1 MANATEYTPNDPDD
15 LENPKHYYTDYAQLL
30 KDVEVDGKIGYG
42 TPIVFTGKVGG
53 VDYQNK
59 ITTYGRLRISKII
72 EADLDK
78 IRVGGELIFK
88 NPYERINAKT
98 AAKLMTYLYGYNDW
112 VEKANAIQKFAL
124 KVVSKTG
131 VATFDYK
138 TLYANTDTK
147 TYKEIEAICD
157 NQELTDKQ
165 KLVLLSEAYN
175 RYEKEVEAEF
185 SSDLKNELDRAG
197 RVKLSSIVAMN
208 MPQLIIS
215 GVDEKP
221 IITRNMNGEGESLLE
236 GYSEKNYIT
245 HAIENRS
252 LLNLKQSGVNSL

>member
-1 MANATEYTPNDPDD
+1 M
-15 LENPKHYYTDYAQLL
+15 
-30 KDVEVDGKIGYG
+30 
-42 TPIVFTGKVGG
+42 GG

-78 IRVGGELIFK
+78 IRVGGEPIFK
-88 NPYERINAKT
+88 TPYERINAKT
-98 AAKLMTYLYGYNDW
+98 AAKLMSYLYGFDDW
-112 VEKANAIQKFAL
+112 VEKANELQKFAL

-157 NQELTDKQ
+157 NPDLTDKQ

-215 GVDEKP
+215 GVGEKP
-221 IITRNMNGEGESLLE
+221 IITRNIEGEGESLLE

-252 LLNLKQSGVNSL
+252 LLNLKQSGVNSFRGASL